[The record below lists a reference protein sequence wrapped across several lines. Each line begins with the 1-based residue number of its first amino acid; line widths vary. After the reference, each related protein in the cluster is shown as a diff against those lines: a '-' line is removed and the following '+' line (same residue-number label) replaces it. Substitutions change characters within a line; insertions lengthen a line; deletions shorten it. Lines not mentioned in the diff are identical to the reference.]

1 MHTVYQVTED
11 DIENVLFSN
20 QDRVLYPKDNSLS
33 GLANEIFSILDFQLI
48 EDAALYGN
56 TMEEQTDYA
65 NDEIVRQLIELKILD
80 KELEYE

>member
-1 MHTVYQVTED
+1 MYTAYQITED

-20 QDRVLYPKDNSLS
+20 KNRLLYASDTSIS
-33 GLANEIFSILDFQLI
+33 GLASEIFSILDFQLI
-48 EDAALYGN
+48 EDAALFGD

-65 NDEIVRQLIELKILD
+65 YGEITRQLVDLKILD